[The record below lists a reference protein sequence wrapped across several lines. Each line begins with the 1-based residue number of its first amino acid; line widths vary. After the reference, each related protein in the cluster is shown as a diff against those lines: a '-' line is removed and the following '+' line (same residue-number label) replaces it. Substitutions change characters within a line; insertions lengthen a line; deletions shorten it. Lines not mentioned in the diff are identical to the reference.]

1 MINITEDISPLLQ
14 DKDLEHYCLYIAPL
28 AVLSAQSS
36 VLGAHPPA
44 PLNLSSSPLWKAQLL
59 VLSSTLHFNP
69 KKTAL

>member
-28 AVLSAQSS
+28 AVLSAQCS
-36 VLGAHPPA
+36 VLTPQLHLTWV
-44 PLNLSSSPLWKAQLL
+44 PLCKAQLL

-69 KKTAL
+69 KTAL